1 MHVDGRPASVHT
13 ADALLAEAR
22 GRLRRL
28 TPLEAHCA
36 HCDGAHLIDIRNDS
50 ERAEHGSIR
59 GASFIPRNVL
69 EWRLD
74 PHSPDHDPEISHP
87 GARVIIVCQDGLQ
100 SSLAAATVRLFGV
113 DATDVIDGFAAWRAA
128 GLPVE
133 GGVPVAPPAGAC
145 RHDRGAGLAIATAP
159 RALA

>member
-1 MHVDGRPASVHT
+1 VHVEGRWASVRS
-13 ADALLAEAR
+13 ADALLADAR
-22 GRLRRL
+22 GRVRRL

-50 ERAEHGSIR
+50 QRAEHGSIP
-59 GASFIPRNVL
+59 GASFISRNVL
-69 EWRLD
+69 ECRLD
-74 PHSPDHDPEISHP
+74 PDSPDHDCEVSHP
-87 GARVIIVCQDGLQ
+87 GARVIIVCEDGLQ

-133 GGVPVAPPAGAC
+133 GGVPVAAPVGA
-145 RHDRGAGLAIATAP
+145 RRRDRGAGLANATAP
-159 RALA
+159 SALA